1 MYLQPFLGLEMTCR
15 MQQVVDIR
23 PDGQWEFRSDAVEY
37 VLCHT
42 RDSYAFF
49 MAKSKVAQ

>member
-1 MYLQPFLGLEMTCR
+1 MYSNLVWVDEWHES